1 LVVHLVPFLVVQTA
15 IFGLPSL
22 PPLLISIA
30 PLWESEGWTRGIG
43 WLYIAS
49 DLAISLAFV
58 AVLYAL
64 AQFLRRRDG
73 STFHRLFALLG
84 LFVFTAGASYFLQA
98 MIFWHPLYILLGV
111 VKLATALAAWCTVF
125 VLFKMMPQ
133 LIHLPSLRVI
143 NQRLVDEIEHG
154 KATEKEL
161 LRVQARYKALMDGT
175 RVISWTADAEGKF
188 VTPQVSWQL
197 YTGQSWEEHQG
208 FGWISALHEEDQVQ
222 LEQLWGQAVAARSLY
237 RAEGRIWH
245 AASESY
251 HRFVVEA
258 APVFDEDA
266 EVLEWF
272 GTISDIDK

>member
-1 LVVHLVPFLVVQTA
+1 MTAVPCELVPCEILSLIA
-15 IFGLPSL
+15 HLPT
-22 PPLLISIA
+22 LISIA

-43 WLYIAS
+43 WVYIAS
-49 DLAISLAFV
+49 DLAISLALV

-84 LFVFTAGASYFLQA
+84 IFVFAAGASYFLQA
-98 MIFWHPLYILLGV
+98 MIFWLPLYTLLGV
-111 VKLATALAAWCTVF
+111 AKVATAAASWCTV
-125 VLFKMMPQ
+125 VALFKMMPQ
-133 LIHLPSLRVI
+133 LVHLPSLRVI
-143 NQRLVDEIEHG
+143 NERLVNEIEHN

-161 LRVQARYKALMDGT
+161 LRMQARYKALMDGT

-188 VTPQVSWQL
+188 VSPQVSWQL
-197 YTGQSWEEHQG
+197 YTGQTWEEHQG
-208 FGWISALHEEDQVQ
+208 FGWLSALHEDDQVL
-222 LEQLWGQAVAARSLY
+222 LEQLWGLAVANRSLY
-237 RAEGRIWH
+237 RAEGRLWN

-258 APVFDEDA
+258 VPVFDEDA